1 MPSIAGFKAPVVPF
15 LIPIGQERPEAS
27 SLCDWLSAVLAPMAP
42 QEIRSATYCGEIGSK
57 NYVPTGSPIE
67 VMSLRIF
74 LASIKPLF
82 AS

>member
-27 SLCDWLSAVLAPMAP
+27 SLCDWLSAVLAPIAP

-57 NYVPTGSPIE
+57 IPF
-67 VMSLRIF
+67 R
-74 LASIKPLF
+74 LAAPLK
-82 AS
+82 